1 MLNNPHY
8 TLWFVNQSLRSGQA
22 CLYHDLANA
31 ACNQQGV
38 RQHTWRIAGAN
49 PGVVVC
55 FEWYPDYD
63 FVWLDD
69 SAAASSCQFASA
81 EPEMGSAVVLT
92 QTHFGY
98 EFRERSE
105 PAPVGQLII
114 QGDRS
119 LIATLAPG
127 VGLGMHGGA
136 TLSVAAGPNITTVF
150 TPARKAQLAYWISF
164 GAYDLKPNAPLHPA
178 QLNLPARIR
187 FPDQVYTMTVV
198 LDAHNEWMLSAGDP
212 SPNQFRQ
219 NQL

>member
-1 MLNNPHY
+1 MPSNPHY

-38 RQHTWRIAGAN
+38 RQHAWRVAGAN

-55 FEWYPDYD
+55 FEWGLDYD

-69 SAAASSCQFASA
+69 SEAASSCQFASA
-81 EPEMGSAVVLT
+81 EPERGSAVVLT

-98 EFRERSE
+98 AFGERGE
-105 PAPVGQLII
+105 PAPGGQLII

-119 LIATLAPG
+119 LIATLAPSA
-127 VGLGMHGGA
+127 GLGMHGGA
-136 TLSVAAGPNITTVF
+136 ALSVTAGPNITTVF
-150 TPARKAQLAYWISF
+150 TPVRQAQLAYWISF
-164 GAYDLKPNAPLHPA
+164 GAYDLKPNAPVHPA

-187 FPDQVYTMTVV
+187 FPEQVYTMTAA
-198 LDAHNEWMLSAGDP
+198 LDAHNEWTLSTGEP

-219 NQL
+219 TPP